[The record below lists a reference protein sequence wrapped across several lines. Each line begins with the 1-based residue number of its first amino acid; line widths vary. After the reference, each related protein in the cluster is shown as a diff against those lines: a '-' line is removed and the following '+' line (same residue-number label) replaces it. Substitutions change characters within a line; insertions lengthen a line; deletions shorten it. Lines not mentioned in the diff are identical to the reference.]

1 MRNPTQQE
9 IADRLGISRA
19 TVSRVLRNITGP
31 KSKTAVRI
39 LEMAREMGYRLP
51 ATESSVSRKGAG
63 RQKSLVLGVML
74 GVTKEKTPNSSE
86 VPMRILHGVTDAVR
100 QHNALL
106 QVEYVD
112 EDAAAQISAPQDIPS
127 SLRKPQIS
135 GILLI
140 GPLPPSA
147 TSVVALRKP
156 CVGLGFHDVDV
167 RMDCI
172 GQDDRSAVKEVVKQL
187 KGLGHRKIGYYCKNL
202 RTAFARSRFAGYVES
217 LALEGLPYDP
227 AYSVNVWEQSGGDG
241 LEQVVHGVS
250 SGVRAWICAHDDWGY
265 ELVQHLREKGYSVPE
280 DVSVSGFD
288 HLHVPPGAKSLLS
301 VEWPFEDMGAAGIEM
316 LVRRI
321 NEPMRSISQLLF
333 NGRLL
338 EGDSAASPPKEQR
351 GE

>member
-1 MRNPTQQE
+1 MKSPTQQE
-9 IADRLGISRA
+9 VADQLGVSRA
-19 TVSRVLRNITGP
+19 TVSRVLRNVSGP

-51 ATESSVSRKGAG
+51 ATETSINRKGAG

-74 GVTKEKTPNSSE
+74 GVTKEKTPNSAE
-86 VPMRILHGVTDAVR
+86 VPMRILHGVTDAAR
-100 QHNALL
+100 QQNALL
-106 QVEYVD
+106 QVEYID
-112 EDAAAQISAPQDIPS
+112 EEMAAGISVPRDLPS
-127 SLRKPQIS
+127 ALRKPQIS

-147 TSVVALRKP
+147 TSAVSQRKP
-156 CVGLGFHDVDV
+156 CVGLGFHDVGV

-172 GQDDRSAVKEVVKQL
+172 GQDDRSAVEAVVQRL
-187 KGLGHRKIGYYCKNL
+187 KGLGHRKIGYYCKNMGA
-202 RTAFARSRFAGYVES
+202 AFSRSRFAGYVEA

-227 AYSVNVWEQSGGDG
+227 ACSVNIWEKSDGDG
-241 LEQVVHGVS
+241 MEKVAQGVA

-265 ELVQHLREKGYSVPE
+265 ELVRYLRGKGYSVPE

-288 HLHVPPGAKSLLS
+288 HLHVPPGVKSLLS

-333 NGRLL
+333 DGRLL
-338 EGDSAASPPKEQR
+338 EGESAAAPRS
-351 GE
+351 